1 MANQPAAKSVR
12 QALEESKRRFLAVSN
27 ERVENARS
35 FVMQLQ
41 KGDNQDVDMDKVNNV
56 CHILH
61 QLAGASGLYEMTD
74 FSNLT
79 ITCEEIALKL
89 KQAKGQE
96 FLTNCEQLIDFID
109 LLRHIISVET
119 GTATTNDTNVNQEK
133 IKQAISGSF
142 ALNVQNLILIV
153 SNVQNLAMEVKS
165 HLTPMGFEVHFAQNW
180 AEAMSFLEGQTP
192 KGIIVQTPVVGGS
205 ALEIATAARSKAEG
219 SSIPIVFYGEEQNF
233 QNKIKSIKAGCDAFI
248 ESTIKGKKLGERI
261 KRVFAKVEPK
271 TYRVLLVEDDTVQA
285 SIMNTFLA
293 SGGYEPNV
301 ITDPSQF
308 EEALLSFK
316 PDIILLDVM
325 LGQVT
330 GFELAKYVRQ
340 NEKFTTTPIIF
351 LTTQNQLRYH
361 IEGARLGDDYLI
373 KPAPPELLIATIAG
387 RLERYKVL
395 ADQIGKDALT
405 GTLNHAE
412 FMNAANE
419 MRNKSGNK
427 ACALVID
434 INKLGVINHE
444 HGYATGEKVIV
455 ALADLLKGILRSL
468 GTLGRIA
475 GDEFGVI
482 TDNLTDKEVLDLAG
496 FLCAEFSKKQFT
508 SQSGTFSAAITC
520 GISRNKDNISLEEW
534 IKSANDALRTAK
546 EYGTGSIGMD

>member
-1 MANQPAAKSVR
+1 MVNQPAAKSVR
-12 QALEESKRRFLAVSN
+12 QALEESKRRFLSVSN

-35 FVMQLQ
+35 FVNQLLR
-41 KGDNQDVDMDKVNNV
+41 GSNQDVDIDKVNSV

-79 ITCEEIALKL
+79 ITCEDLAIKL
-89 KQAKGQE
+89 KQVRGPE
-96 FLTNCEQLIDFID
+96 FTSNCEQLIDFID
-109 LLRHIISVET
+109 LLRHIIQVEA
-119 GTATTNDTNVNQEK
+119 GTTNDTNNSQER
-133 IKQAISGSF
+133 IKQAISGNF
-142 ALNVQNLILIV
+142 ALTVQNLILIV
-153 SNVQNLAMEVKS
+153 SNVQSVALEFKS
-165 HLTPMGFEVHFAQNW
+165 HLTPMGFEVHFAKSW
-180 AEAMSFLEGQTP
+180 EEAMSFLEQQTP
-192 KGIIVQTPVVGGS
+192 KGIVVQTPVIGGS
-205 ALEIATAARSKAEG
+205 ALEIANAARSKVEG
-219 SSIPIVFYGEEQNF
+219 SSIPIVFFGEEENF
-233 QNKIKSIKAGCDAFI
+233 ANKIKAIKAGCDAFI
-248 ESTIKGKKLGERI
+248 ASNLKGKKLAERI

-271 TYRVLLVEDDTVQA
+271 TYKVLLVEDDTVQA

-293 SGGYEPNV
+293 SGGYEPHV

-387 RLERYKVL
+387 RLERYKIL

-419 MRNKSGNK
+419 MRNKSGSK

-434 INKLGVINHE
+434 INKLALINHE
-444 HGYATGEKVIV
+444 HGYASGEKVIV
-455 ALADLLKGILRSL
+455 ALSDLLKQILRSI

-482 TDNLTDKEVLDLAG
+482 TDSLTDKEVLDLAG
-496 FLCAEFSKKQFT
+496 FLCAEFAKKQFT

-520 GISRNKDNISLEEW
+520 GISRNKENVSLEDW

-546 EYGTGSIGMD
+546 EYGTGSIGID

>member
-12 QALEESKRRFLAVSN
+12 QALEESKRRFLAVSS

-35 FVMQLQ
+35 FVTQLQ
-41 KGDNQDVDMDKVNNV
+41 NGSNQDIDVDKVNSV

-61 QLAGASGLYEMTD
+61 QLAGASGLYDMTD

-79 ITCEEIALKL
+79 VTCEELAIKL
-89 KQAKGQE
+89 KQTKGQE
-96 FLTNCEQLIDFID
+96 FTTNCEQLVDFID
-109 LLRHIISVET
+109 LLRHIISVEA
-119 GTATTNDTNVNQEK
+119 GTTNDTNVSQER

-142 ALNVQNLILIV
+142 ALNVQNTILIV
-153 SNVQNLAMEVKS
+153 SNVQTTAIEMKS
-165 HLTPMGFEVHFAQNW
+165 HLTPMGFEVHFAKNW
-180 AEAMSFLEGQTP
+180 EEAMAFLESQSA
-192 KGIIVQTPVVGGS
+192 KGIIIQTPVIGGS
-205 ALEIATAARSKAEG
+205 ALEIATAARSKLEG
-219 SSIPIVFYGEEQNF
+219 SSIPIVFFGEEENF
-233 QNKIKSIKAGCDAFI
+233 QNKIKAIKAGCDAFI
-248 ESTIKGKKLGERI
+248 ENSLKGKKLGERI

-301 ITDPSQF
+301 ITDPSMF

-419 MRNKSGNK
+419 MRNKSGTK
-427 ACALVID
+427 ACAIVVD
-434 INKLGVINHE
+434 INKLALINHE

-455 ALADLLKGILRSL
+455 ALADLLKSVMRSL

-475 GDEFGVI
+475 GDEFGI
-482 TDNLTDKEVLDLAG
+482 LTDNLSDKEVLDLAG
-496 FLCAEFSKKQFT
+496 FLCAEFSKKQFN
-508 SQSGTFSAAITC
+508 SQSGTFNAAITC
-520 GISRNKDNISLEEW
+520 GISRNKEKVSLEEW

-546 EYGTGSIGMD
+546 EYGTGSIGID